1 VTEATPEEKP
11 SRWRRLVGE
20 SRTMLTAT
28 IALIAGAVGLLFAL
42 VPSLKPDPRE
52 NVGAAIEVFAVEPHV
67 SLREWAQEASP
78 KDVKGAYER
87 QAGVRNPA
95 PDQLD
100 YPGTIIYVRVEVD
113 GYKHRTVALRGS
125 LYRTRTQQRV
135 DVFGSRDTLRSTVSI
150 DSPSRRSVQLIR
162 LPDISQDT
170 DPQFVRVELVDSDSG
185 TILAV
190 ADSPTLV
197 RGRIQR

>member
-1 VTEATPEEKP
+1 VTEATPAENG
-11 SRWRRLVGE
+11 SRWRRRLGE
-20 SRTMLTAT
+20 SRTMLTAI
-28 IALIAGAVGLLFAL
+28 IALIAGAIGLLFQL

-52 NVGAAIEVFAVEPHV
+52 NVGAAIEVFAVEPRV
-67 SLREWAQEASP
+67 SLREWAKEAFP
-78 KDVKGAYER
+78 KDVEGAYER
-87 QAGVRNPA
+87 QAGVRHPD

-100 YPGTIIYVRVEVD
+100 YPGTVIYVRVEVD

-125 LYRTRTQQRV
+125 LYKTRTQRRV
-135 DVFGSRDTLRSTVSI
+135 DVFGSRDTLRSSVSI

-162 LPDISQDT
+162 LPDISPDT

-190 ADSPTLV
+190 TDSPTLV